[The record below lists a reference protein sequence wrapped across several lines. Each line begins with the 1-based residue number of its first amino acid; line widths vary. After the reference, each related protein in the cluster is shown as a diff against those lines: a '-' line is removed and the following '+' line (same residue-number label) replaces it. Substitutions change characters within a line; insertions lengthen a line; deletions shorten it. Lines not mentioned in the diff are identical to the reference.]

1 MSNLFYALFHSW
13 LQVEGN
19 VSDNNEIDAWI
30 AELNNNT
37 KVDIHKIALK
47 QSDFWFY
54 DEDAGEIRNKNRSFF
69 AIKGFQRKSG
79 NTSTMPPLF
88 HYICFTNVK
97 PLFLS

>member
-54 DEDAGEIRNKNRSFF
+54 DEDAGKSETRIAVFLRLR
-69 AIKGFQRKSG
+69 GFKEKAETR
-79 NTSTMPPLF
+79 L
-88 HYICFTNVK
+88 C
-97 PLFLS
+97 

>member
-79 NTSTMPPLF
+79 NTVVLEQPVILQNEIGYLGIM
-88 HYICFTNVK
+88 
-97 PLFLS
+97 

>member
-1 MSNLFYALFHSW
+1 MASILSVSYTHLDVYKRQALFHSW

-54 DEDAGEIRNKNRSFF
+54 DEDADVYKRQ
-69 AIKGFQRKSG
+69 A
-79 NTSTMPPLF
+79 
-88 HYICFTNVK
+88 
-97 PLFLS
+97 